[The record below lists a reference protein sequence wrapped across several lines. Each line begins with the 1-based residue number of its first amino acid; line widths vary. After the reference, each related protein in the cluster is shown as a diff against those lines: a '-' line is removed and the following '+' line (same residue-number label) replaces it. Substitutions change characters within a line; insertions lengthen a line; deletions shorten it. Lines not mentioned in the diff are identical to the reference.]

1 MTSGYYGWKI
11 SGSQQSFLT
20 EELPFYSWE
29 QLCTVIFFISFL
41 PYFQV
46 HGLLSSR
53 NFVTMATW
61 RKDFLLL
68 TVYKAHISK
77 VYFVVVVF
85 ILYVFRLTAVKT
97 WIH

>member
-1 MTSGYYGWKI
+1 MHRH
-11 SGSQQSFLT
+11 
-20 EELPFYSWE
+20 
-29 QLCTVIFFISFL
+29 FFICFL

-61 RKDFLLL
+61 RKDFILL

-77 VYFVVVVF
+77 VYFAVVVF
-85 ILYVFRLTAVKT
+85 MLDVFCLTAVKT

>member
-1 MTSGYYGWKI
+1 MLPWLQNFRI
-11 SGSQQSFLT
+11 STIFFDRGATVSFL
-20 EELPFYSWE
+20 EAIMHCHF
-29 QLCTVIFFISFL
+29 FFICFL

-68 TVYKAHISK
+68 TFHKAHISK

-85 ILYVFRLTAVKT
+85 ILHVFRLTSFNT